1 VGVLVDPTTNTITY
15 TEDQAVATAPAPVAA
30 GFTFTRSGGTQCTG
44 IGTPVVNGNLVT
56 VLFGPVA
63 TCPVSDAA
71 RAGQTPTAAMV
82 AAADPAIPN
91 TPDNAIVPASSTS
104 SGTGVTAI
112 PDLVST
118 TLEPNGQ
125 AMDFVF
131 DKTVGVTAAGQ
142 TAFHA
147 IVSFGGMANSTSASV
162 IATSTTSTTVR
173 VVFPSMSLYNE
184 YIVKGSVDPGA
195 VTESSPPNNP
205 NVFDARPAGD
215 NAGAFARGFT
225 TGADVFN
232 AVINKTTGVV
242 TVGLD
247 QRIFGSTPASINL
260 LDSTGNAVATAPAGS
275 VTFPTQAAGPEQITI
290 QFSPGQTTTATNLAL
305 TAYGAL
311 ATALDISIP
320 QILATTSTSSILH
333 SAKLHQAQSKAMAR
347 AAAARA
353 RKQHDAL
360 LARFVRHLRHAHHR

>member
-1 VGVLVDPTTNTITY
+1 
-15 TEDQAVATAPAPVAA
+15 
-30 GFTFTRSGGTQCTG
+30 
-44 IGTPVVNGNLVT
+44 
-56 VLFGPVA
+56 
-63 TCPVSDAA
+63 
-71 RAGQTPTAAMV
+71 
-82 AAADPAIPN
+82 
-91 TPDNAIVPASSTS
+91 
-104 SGTGVTAI
+104 VTAI

-118 TLEPNGQ
+118 TLESNGQ

-142 TAFHA
+142 TAFLA
-147 IVSFGGMANSTSASV
+147 ILSNGVQVPSTSASV

-173 VVFPSMSLYNE
+173 VVFGSMSLYNE
-184 YIVKGSVDPGA
+184 YIVKGAVNAGA

-225 TGADVFN
+225 TGPDVFN

-247 QRIFGSTPASINL
+247 QRIFGSNPASIQL
-260 LDSTGNAVATAPAGS
+260 LDSTGNSVATAPAGS

-305 TAYGAL
+305 TNVGAL
-311 ATALDISIP
+311 TTAIGEPSIW
-320 QILATTSTSSILH
+320 QILSATSTSSILH
-333 SAKLHQAQSKAMAR
+333 SAKLHKAQSKHL
-347 AAAARA
+347 AARRRA
-353 RKQHDAL
+353 QATRWQRAHRSKFL
-360 LARFVRHLRHAHHR
+360 RSLRHR